1 MDLLGKKSLHHHPN
15 HYYIYNLHFQCKVK
29 VHTLDNGQE
38 KKLLYKKNMAIRNPK
53 DQLDNTT
60 MHHSLLPLKIELR
73 LKNVLLTFS
82 FSIHNSVP
90 QNQIIL
96 LIYIYN

>member
-1 MDLLGKKSLHHHPN
+1 
-15 HYYIYNLHFQCKVK
+15 
-29 VHTLDNGQE
+29 
-38 KKLLYKKNMAIRNPK
+38 MAIRNPK

-60 MHHSLLPLKIELR
+60 IHHSLLPLKIELR

-90 QNQIIL
+90 QNQITV
-96 LIYIYN
+96 LIYN

>member
-1 MDLLGKKSLHHHPN
+1 MTFSMQGKGTYSS
-15 HYYIYNLHFQCKVK
+15 
-29 VHTLDNGQE
+29 DNRQ
-38 KKLLYKKNMAIRNPK
+38 KKNCYAKKNMAIRNPK

-60 MHHSLLPLKIELR
+60 IHHFLLPLKIELR

-90 QNQIIL
+90 QNQITV
-96 LIYIYN
+96 LIYN